1 MVEWRR
7 ERQRWVAIL
16 AAYALVLQ
24 ALLAG
29 LGAGTAAAAPAQ
41 SLDAVGGVI
50 CSFDGGAGHGTPAD
64 LPSHQRTAD
73 CLAHCAFSL
82 HAALPTPAAPGL
94 DARLAWTVGAPALAW
109 ATTHPRVPA
118 IGPLGPRG
126 PPA

>member
-7 ERQRWVAIL
+7 ERRRWVAIL

-29 LGAGTAAAAPAQ
+29 FGAGTAAAAPAPL
-41 SLDAVGGVI
+41 LDAFGGVI
-50 CSFDGGAGHGTPAD
+50 CAFDGAGHGTSDEA
-64 LPSHQRTAD
+64 PSHHRDLD
-73 CLAHCAFSL
+73 CLAHCALSL
-82 HAALPTPAAPGL
+82 HAAVPAASAPGVHAPL
-94 DARLAWTVGAPALAW
+94 TWHFAAPERPRFAVAPGA
-109 ATTHPRVPA
+109 PA